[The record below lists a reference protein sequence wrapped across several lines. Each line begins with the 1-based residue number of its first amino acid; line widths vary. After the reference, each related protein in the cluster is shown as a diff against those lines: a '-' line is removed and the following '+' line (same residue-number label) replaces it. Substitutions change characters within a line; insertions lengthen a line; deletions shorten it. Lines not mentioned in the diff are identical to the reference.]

1 VLAPISRGP
10 LSECSASRLSH
21 QRGTPS
27 GNRAKPL
34 RVPAY
39 EHPQRYLILGN
50 PANANHS
57 SGVAAATTQQ
67 RCVRRLVLKVNDHE
81 CAPAAGIDW
90 AKDEHALCVIED
102 SGRNILLEGRYA
114 HREGDIAKM
123 CRSLVDVGVERVAIE
138 RPEGVLVE
146 RLLECGLI
154 VLAIHPNQLKASR
167 PRFRASGA
175 RSKSDSFDAFCLAE
189 LARTDHHRFRA
200 LVPDS
205 DQTKAL
211 KVLIRAREDLV
222 ATRVA
227 LANQLRAELEAF
239 WAGAALLFSEIDSSI
254 SLAFLE
260 RYPSPKDASRLAEKR
275 LEGFLSKNRYCGGKS
290 APELLKRLRK
300 APQGRA
306 SEAEIEARREAVLA
320 LVGTLK
326 VLVERI
332 KHLADR
338 IARAVRAH
346 PDGELFLSL
355 FVSPK
360 STLTAASLVAHI
372 GDQRERYPTNEAL
385 AAAAGMSPVA
395 VESGKRKVAVFRRAC
410 DKRLR
415 RAIATLAESTRH
427 HNGWAKDIYLR
438 ARARGCDHAHAIRIL
453 GRAWVRV
460 IFRMWQDGQP
470 YDRARHGSFKRLRS
484 GEGLTQGV

>member
-1 VLAPISRGP
+1 MQRLPALSSEAPEAATGRR
-10 LSECSASRLSH
+10 ASH
-21 QRGTPS
+21 
-27 GNRAKPL
+27 

-50 PANANHS
+50 RANANYS

-67 RCVRRLVLKVNDHE
+67 MCVRRLVVNVNDHE
-81 CAPAAGIDW
+81 CAAAAGLDW
-90 AKDEHALCVIED
+90 AKDEHALCVIEN
-102 SGRNILLEGRYA
+102 SGRKIFEGRFA
-114 HREGDIAKM
+114 HQEGGINEL
-123 CRSLVDVGVERVAIE
+123 CRSLVQMGVERLAIE
-138 RPEGVLVE
+138 RPEGVLLE
-146 RLLECGLI
+146 RVLEAGI
-154 VLAIHPNQLKASR
+154 TVLTIHPNQLKASR
-167 PRFRASGA
+167 PRFRASGYRA
-175 RSKSDSFDAFCLAE
+175 KSDSFDAFCLAE

-205 DQTKAL
+205 DETKAL
-211 KVLIRAREDLV
+211 KVLSRAREDLV
-222 ATRVA
+222 GSRVA

-239 WAGAALLFSEIDSSI
+239 WGGAAILFSEIDSAI
-254 SLAFLE
+254 SLAFLK

-275 LEGFLSKNRYCGGKS
+275 LESFLSKNRYCGGKS
-290 APELLKRLRK
+290 ALELLERLRK

-306 SEAEIEARREAVLA
+306 GKAEIEARREAVLA

-332 KHLADR
+332 KGLEER

-346 PDGELFLSL
+346 PDGEVFLSV
-355 FVSPK
+355 FVSPN

-372 GDQRERYPTNEAL
+372 GQCRERYPTNEAL

-395 VESGKRKVAVFRRAC
+395 VESGKRKVASFRRAC

-415 RAIATLAESTRH
+415 RAFATLAESTRH
-427 HNGWAKDIYLR
+427 HNRWAKDIYLR

-460 IFRMWQDGQP
+460 IWRMWQDGMP
-470 YDRARHGSFKRLRS
+470 YDPERHGGLRRFQS
-484 GEGLTQGV
+484 AEGLPQGV